1 MRSAWAY
8 LGSDRDLTDESDR
21 NIIHCPTVITPT
33 QKRSPNA
40 LNAQTILTPFD
51 LYLRD
56 TDGYY
61 MAIGRPEHIRF
72 VRLVNYNPGDT
83 LTIGSD
89 AWRVYPAYVLD
100 ATQPD
105 GKLSFPSGGTPST
118 GNLGIAV
125 RYDP

>member
-1 MRSAWAY
+1 
-8 LGSDRDLTDESDR
+8 
-21 NIIHCPTVITPT
+21 
-33 QKRSPNA
+33 
-40 LNAQTILTPFD
+40 
-51 LYLRD
+51 
-56 TDGYY
+56 

-105 GKLSFPSGGTPST
+105 GRWTGSGGPPST